1 MNACN
6 QAFDFQAYLDGELA
20 EADRH
25 RLERHADQCVS
36 CAMEL
41 ALLRR
46 VFASLDAMPLLE
58 PGPALAGRVLDRVV
72 PARVR
77 RRWVRV
83 IGWSYAAAFAAFIA
97 IATLW
102 LAQPGT
108 QAMLGGISG
117 AASIRMTGLL
127 VFALESLSFAAGAV
141 AGLWGLVLAAL
152 DWLAPL
158 GRAFAPWLAHPSV
171 RIAAPA
177 AALACAAVLW
187 WLRAREAHHVE
198 GRRHVAVLGF

>member
-6 QAFDFQAYLDGELA
+6 QAFDFQSYLDGELPEA
-20 EADRH
+20 ERY

-46 VFASLDAMPLLE
+46 VFAQLEGMPLLE
-58 PGPALAGRVLDRVV
+58 PGAGLTERVLDRVV

-83 IGWSYAAAFAAFIA
+83 FGWSYAAAFAAFLA
-97 IATLW
+97 LATLW
-102 LAQPGT
+102 IAQPGT
-108 QAMLGGISG
+108 QAMLGSISG
-117 AASIRMTGLL
+117 AASIRLTGLL
-127 VFALESLSFAAGAV
+127 VFALDALAFSAGAV
-141 AGLWGLVLAAL
+141 AGGWGLVLTAL

-171 RIAAPA
+171 RVAVPA
-177 AALACAAVLW
+177 AALACAAVVW
-187 WLRAREAHHVE
+187 WMRAREARHVE
-198 GRRHVAVLGF
+198 ATRHVAVLGI

>member
-6 QAFDFQAYLDGELA
+6 QAFDLQSYLDGELPEA
-20 EADRH
+20 ERY
-25 RLERHADQCVS
+25 RLERHMDQCVS

-46 VFASLDAMPLLE
+46 VFASLDAMPLIE
-58 PGPALAGRVLDRVV
+58 PGSGLTERVLDKVV

-83 IGWSYAAAFAAFIA
+83 FGWSYAAAFAAFTV

-102 LAQPGT
+102 IAQPGT
-108 QAMLGGISG
+108 QGMLGSVSG
-117 AASIRMTGLL
+117 EVSIRLTGLL
-127 VFALESLSFAAGAV
+127 VFALDALSFAAGTL
-141 AGLWGLVLAAL
+141 AGGWGLTLAAL
-152 DWLAPL
+152 DWLAPI

-171 RIAAPA
+171 RIAVPA
-177 AALACAAVLW
+177 AALASAAVVW
-187 WLRAREAHHVE
+187 WMRAREVRQAEVT
-198 GRRHVAVLGF
+198 RHVAVLGV